1 MNINWFK
8 ATWDGMGQTEA
19 AQLQTGGNNSDLYC
33 YIFHNERTA
42 TTLLKTIKPCPSNE
56 RTIILVC
63 KSVPDLYCYIFHK
76 RWSHVL
82 HESGRLILQSRWMN
96 KKRMSSKLARK
107 CRYMHVL
114 SLFSTFDS
122 HLRSTWLL
130 VFALAMFSSRS
141 VSMDIF
147 SSFRSTISSN
157 WVKSG

>member
-1 MNINWFK
+1 MN
-8 ATWDGMGQTEA
+8 E
-19 AQLQTGGNNSDLYC
+19 
-33 YIFHNERTA
+33 
-42 TTLLKTIKPCPSNE
+42 P
-56 RTIILVC
+56 LVC

-96 KKRMSSKLARK
+96 EKRMSSKLARK
-107 CRYMHVL
+107 RRYMHVL

-122 HLRSTWLL
+122 QLRSTWLL

-157 WVKSG
+157 WVKVMLATATESLKRWKSCKKVVLLILIVWILLSIFCHLTAESSWAVLSL